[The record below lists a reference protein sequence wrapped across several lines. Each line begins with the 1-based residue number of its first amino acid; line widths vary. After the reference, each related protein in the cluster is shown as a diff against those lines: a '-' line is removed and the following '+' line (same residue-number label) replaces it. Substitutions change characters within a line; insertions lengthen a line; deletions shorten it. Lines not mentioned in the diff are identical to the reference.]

1 MRILPEI
8 LLAMAGL
15 SLGFFI
21 ASGLV
26 ALVIGLGIV
35 TRYAGITKTAGSL
48 RFYECCC
55 MAGAL
60 FGDLFSL
67 GTFSFSLP
75 SWTAGVLAFCG
86 HLSGKLDHR
95 ARRSRQPVFD
105 PLPPDRTDARTAV
118 CNSLHGGRENRR
130 LSLLFCKWIS
140 IRTGGKM

>member
-67 GTFSFSLP
+67 ALLDGRC
-75 SWTAGVLAFCG
+75 VLAFCG

-118 CNSLHGGRENRR
+118 CNSLHGGRENRG